1 VHKTQNEGKQENKKI
16 TQKILMISNTTLQY
30 KTGVNRGDRE
40 CKQFLILKKKSSWH
54 ALIVKSGKCL
64 IGDRGQKASSVSVQK
79 QDRNDSNTF
88 LPVYLSSVIDS
99 IDGY

>member
-40 CKQFLILKKKSSWH
+40 CKQFLILKKKP
-54 ALIVKSGKCL
+54 VKSGKCL
-64 IGDRGQKASSVSVQK
+64 IGDRGQKASSGSVQK
-79 QDRNDSNTF
+79 QDRNESNTF
-88 LPVYLSSVIDS
+88 LPAYPSSVIDN